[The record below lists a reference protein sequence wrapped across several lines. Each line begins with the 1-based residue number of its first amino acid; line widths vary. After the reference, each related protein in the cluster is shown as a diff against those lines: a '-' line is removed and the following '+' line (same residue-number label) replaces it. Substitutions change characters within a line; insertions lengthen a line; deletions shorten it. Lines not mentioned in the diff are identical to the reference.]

1 MYPLVGGPPVWST
14 ENMEAYIELLNEFT
28 QLLEPRDVMEL
39 IWTKEAADASWEAA
53 RKAREKNGL
62 PERKYQQRLQVAA
75 EVRRLNGAAET
86 AAAKPASALDHSR
99 GLEAGFKHYQGL
111 DIAQSRAMKR
121 RDNALRLIARWRKG
135 LAPKARALSDKF
147 IAEEALAE
155 HYDAAHLLADA
166 ETDNN
171 ADEAMEAAPPLAPAG
186 EAAPPLAP
194 KSEAAEAAP
203 PLAFKS
209 EAAEAAPPLALKSE
223 ATEAARPLVPA
234 EDGPINWVG
243 WLTGAEKYEWLALS
257 KGAQKDF
264 KQPVTSKRWLVE
276 KLVVDRKVVRPDQ
289 VCPEL
294 AQYIPAI
301 AEAAPTVAASAEAP
315 Q

>member
-1 MYPLVGGPPVWST
+1 MRT
-14 ENMEAYIELLNEFT
+14 
-28 QLLEPRDVMEL
+28 
-39 IWTKEAADASWEAA
+39 
-53 RKAREKNGL
+53 
-62 PERKYQQRLQVAA
+62 
-75 EVRRLNGAAET
+75 RRW
-86 AAAKPASALDHSR
+86 
-99 GLEAGFKHYQGL
+99 
-111 DIAQSRAMKR
+111 KR
-121 RDNALRLIARWRKG
+121 R
-135 LAPKARALSDKF
+135 
-147 IAEEALAE
+147 
-155 HYDAAHLLADA
+155 
-166 ETDNN
+166 
-171 ADEAMEAAPPLAPAG
+171 PPLAPAG

>member
-1 MYPLVGGPPVWST
+1 
-14 ENMEAYIELLNEFT
+14 MEAYIELLNEFT

-62 PERKYQQRLQVAA
+62 PERKYQQRLQVA
-75 EVRRLNGAAET
+75 EVRRRNGAAET
-86 AAAKPASALDHSR
+86 AAAKPASARDHSR

-121 RDNALRLIARWRKG
+121 RDNALRLIARWRKS

-147 IAEEALAE
+147 LVEQALAK
-155 HYDAAHLLADA
+155 HYDAAHLLADTA
-166 ETDNN
+166 TANT
-171 ADEAMEAAPPLAPAG
+171 ADEAIEAVAL
-186 EAAPPLAP
+186 LAP
-194 KSEAAEAAP
+194 KSEAVEATPALARAGGPANATLPLAPNGEAAEAAP
-203 PLAFKS
+203 PLASKS
-209 EAAEAAPPLALKSE
+209 EAA
-223 ATEAARPLVPA
+223 EAARPLVPA

-264 KQPVTSKRWLVE
+264 KQPSTSTRLLVQH
-276 KLVVDRKVVRPDQ
+276 LVLDRKVIRPDQ

-294 AQYIPAI
+294 AQFIPAI
-301 AEAAPTVAASAEAP
+301 GEAAPTVAASVEAP

>member
-1 MYPLVGGPPVWST
+1 MPRTSLP
-14 ENMEAYIELLNEFT
+14 T
-28 QLLEPRDVMEL
+28 QRPTTMR
-39 IWTKEAADASWEAA
+39 T
-53 RKAREKNGL
+53 
-62 PERKYQQRLQVAA
+62 
-75 EVRRLNGAAET
+75 RRW
-86 AAAKPASALDHSR
+86 
-99 GLEAGFKHYQGL
+99 
-111 DIAQSRAMKR
+111 KR
-121 RDNALRLIARWRKG
+121 R
-135 LAPKARALSDKF
+135 
-147 IAEEALAE
+147 
-155 HYDAAHLLADA
+155 
-166 ETDNN
+166 
-171 ADEAMEAAPPLAPAG
+171 PPLAPAG

-194 KSEAAEAAP
+194 
-203 PLAFKS
+203 KS